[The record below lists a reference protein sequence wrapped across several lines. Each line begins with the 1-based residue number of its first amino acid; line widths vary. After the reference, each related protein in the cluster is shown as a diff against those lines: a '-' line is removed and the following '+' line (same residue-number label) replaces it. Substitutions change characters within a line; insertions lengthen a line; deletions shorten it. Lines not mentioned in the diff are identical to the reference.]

1 MSDAGRF
8 DYLSNWKKKSPNFII
23 PPSFF
28 NKRSY
33 STPPPVS
40 KQKVS
45 KPEVLEPVKPKIKRL
60 DPSERRVSAFSLKN
74 LDQAKEEVI
83 EEEKEDF
90 TNMPKKPFTQED
102 LTVLWNKYITE
113 LIEDGQ
119 KSLASVLAANHPIAV
134 GSKLNLELPN
144 DLMKNQLEKGSN
156 PLMSFLRS
164 SLNNYDIKLHI
175 TVKETIQKKFIYTP
189 EEKYKKMQENNP
201 DLRILRQRFKL
212 DL

>member
-1 MSDAGRF
+1 
-8 DYLSNWKKKSPNFII
+8 
-23 PPSFF
+23 
-28 NKRSY
+28 
-33 STPPPVS
+33 
-40 KQKVS
+40 
-45 KPEVLEPVKPKIKRL
+45 
-60 DPSERRVSAFSLKN
+60 
-74 LDQAKEEVI
+74 VI

-119 KSLASVLAANHPIAV
+119 KSLASVLAANHPIAM

-156 PLMSFLRS
+156 PLMTFLRS

-201 DLRILRQRFKL
+201 NLRILRQRFKL